1 MKKETL
7 EAWVEWAQ
15 NAKISE
21 AVLQWVQDNPD
32 ALGVKSTD
40 NTNPYIYT
48 PPTKE

>member
-15 NAKISE
+15 NDKISE
-21 AVLQWVQDNPD
+21 AVLQWVQDNPQVLQD
-32 ALGVKSTD
+32 TTD

-48 PPTKE
+48 PPTTKE